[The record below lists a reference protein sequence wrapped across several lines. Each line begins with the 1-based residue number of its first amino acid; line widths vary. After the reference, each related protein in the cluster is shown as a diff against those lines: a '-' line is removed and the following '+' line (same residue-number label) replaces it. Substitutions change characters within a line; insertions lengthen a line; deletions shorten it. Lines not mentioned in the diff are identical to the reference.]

1 MTTRSIFR
9 RMSVAKAAAAA
20 MLAALPAIAPAQS
33 LPGTIA
39 SESAVTIAP
48 QPFYSVTAQLPSLQ
62 AIAPEA
68 GQPDATYE
76 FDFLASPEGEIANL
90 NAFLLQDG
98 QRRALCDPIPITVGN
113 PPRTIWLIPA
123 GCGEGDG
130 GGGAGILSLDT
141 LVVEFAT
148 DDVIDLNDGT
158 GTGLS
163 LSVQEITRGVTSMPQ
178 RLDVPLPSFVAP
190 APAEQ

>member
-1 MTTRSIFR
+1 MTTRRSFR
-9 RMSVAKAAAAA
+9 CTSVAKVAATA
-20 MLAALPAIAPAQS
+20 MLTTALPAITLAQD
-33 LPGTIA
+33 LPGTA
-39 SESAVTIAP
+39 SGEAAVTIAP

-62 AIAPEA
+62 ATAPET
-68 GQPDATYE
+68 GQPNTSYE
-76 FDFLASPEGEIANL
+76 LDFLASPDGEIANL

-113 PPRTIWLIPA
+113 PPRTIWLIPD
-123 GCGEGDG
+123 GCGDG
-130 GGGAGILSLDT
+130 GGGAGVLSVDT

-190 APAEQ
+190 GTVEQ